1 MKKLFVRNKVMF
13 VLVIILLA
21 CFILIMYNLIKYF
34 YAGNKNAYGDRLE
47 NLKEHKLDNNI
58 EEKVAN
64 LYSENKEVGDV
75 KVELRGKII
84 YVTIDYVKA
93 IKLEDAKSLALKSLE
108 AFSQEEKEFYDMQ
121 YILTAETIEEDESF
135 PTMGYKNA
143 LNTVVVWINN

>member
-13 VLVIILLA
+13 VLIIILLI
-21 CFILIMYNLIKYF
+21 CFILIIYSLIKYF
-34 YAGNKNAYGDRLE
+34 YAGSKSNYGDRLE
-47 NLKEHKLDNNI
+47 NVAEHKLDNNI
-58 EEKVAN
+58 EESVKS
-64 LYSENKEVGDV
+64 LYSENDEIGDV

-108 AFSQEEKEFYDMQ
+108 AFPQEEKDFYDIQ
-121 YILTAETIEEDESF
+121 YILTAKTIAEDNSF

-143 LNTVVVWINN
+143 LSTIVVWVNN

>member
-13 VLVIILLA
+13 VLIMILLI

-47 NLKEHKLDNNI
+47 NVAEHKLDNNI
-58 EEKVAN
+58 EENVIS
-64 LYSENKEVGDV
+64 LYSESEEVGDI

-84 YVTIDYVKA
+84 YITIDFVKA

-108 AFSQEEKEFYDMQ
+108 AFSQEEKDFYDIQ
-121 YILTAETIEEDESF
+121 YILTAKTIAEDESF

-143 LNTVVVWINN
+143 LSTVVVWINN